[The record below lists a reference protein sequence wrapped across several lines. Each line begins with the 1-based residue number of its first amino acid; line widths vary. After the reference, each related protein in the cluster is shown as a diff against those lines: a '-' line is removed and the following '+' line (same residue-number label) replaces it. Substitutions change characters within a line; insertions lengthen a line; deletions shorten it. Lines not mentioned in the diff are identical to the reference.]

1 MSYNECGQ
9 ECDKICYP
17 RPWLCS
23 FLAILIYSLQRE
35 TRWAGYQLLI
45 NCLQCTKKTSTKL
58 VNQILVDHIWNNF
71 QVNSCFYMTCVE
83 KWSFSIFLVVATV
96 HRIIIEVWSTQN
108 PVVETMVV
116 TDTMS
121 GKWIL
126 VSFAIKRR
134 GILNKWQSK
143 LQYKIE
149 YYMLSCLAP
158 YSQVFNFNNYDN
170 GLSWIVLYDVQDHE
184 FCVIRRVIVM
194 HFSSSVSESGVL
206 KASKSVQN
214 TVINSL
220 FSHDLA
226 STAIQWRCATNYC
239 HNELVGGGWLCCR
252 LVFTVTKWIHILMWD
267 PLGWSSFFNG

>member
-1 MSYNECGQ
+1 MITYGTISKWTPVSIWHVLKNKVFQ
-9 ECDKICYP
+9 FFW
-17 RPWLCS
+17 WLLPS
-23 FLAILIYSLQRE
+23 TESSLKFD
-35 TRWAGYQLLI
+35 QL
-45 NCLQCTKKTSTKL
+45 K
-58 VNQILVDHIWNNF
+58 
-71 QVNSCFYMTCVE
+71 
-83 KWSFSIFLVVATV
+83 
-96 HRIIIEVWSTQN
+96 N

-194 HFSSSVSESGVL
+194 HLSSSVSESGVL

-220 FSHDLA
+220 FSHDWLGFYCN
-226 STAIQWRCATNYC
+226 TVIATNYC